1 MQSSTFNVTTPSGT
15 IEARLL
21 EPDADSRVD
30 DPALLFTF
38 ALDRDTS
45 LTQQPYCI
53 AAEAFVAAGHR
64 AVSFDQPNHGSRID
78 ADGEG
83 IAGYRNAVVR
93 GHDPFAAFVEEV
105 RAVADQCIA
114 REIVRAG
121 RCVIAGTSRGGYM
134 ACRVLAD
141 DDRFVAGAAFAPVTD
156 WAALSE
162 FEADTD
168 RDDVQQLRLT
178 EYANQLAGKP
188 LFVAIGTSDVRVD
201 TSACTAFCQAVAD
214 AETTRGI
221 PVGLDLHL
229 CSDSAGHSILPTWH
243 SVGAAFLLRA
253 LETE

>member
-1 MQSSTFNVTTPSGT
+1 MQSSTFNVTTPSGM
-15 IEARLL
+15 IEARLM
-21 EPDADSRVD
+21 EPDAGALGD

-45 LTQQPYCI
+45 LTQQPYSI

-64 AVSFDQPNHGSRID
+64 AVCFDQPNHGSRVD

-93 GHDPFAAFVEEV
+93 GHDPFTAFVEEV

-114 REIVRAG
+114 DGIVRAD

-141 DDRFVAGAAFAPVTD
+141 DDRFAAGAAFAPVTD

-162 FEADTD
+162 FEADMD
-168 RDDVQQLRLT
+168 RDDVQRLRLT
-178 EYANQLAGKP
+178 EYADQLGGKS
-188 LFVAIGTSDVRVD
+188 LFIAIGTSDARVD
-201 TSACTAFCQAVAD
+201 TSACSSFCKAVAD
-214 AETTRGI
+214 AETERGL
-221 PVGLDLHL
+221 PGEMDFQL
-229 CSDSAGHSILPTWH
+229 CPDSVGHSILPKWH
-243 SVGAAFLLRA
+243 SVGARFLLRA